1 MKIGL
6 FDVDSTIPNLALM
19 KISSYYKTLGHDV
32 EFAMPLQFDD
42 YDKIYASKIFNF
54 KHENDAY
61 LRFNDPNFIIG
72 GTGVNVASKLPTEI
86 EECNPDYSL
95 YGIDYNIGFASRGC
109 RKKCLFCVVPEKE
122 GKIYSVSSIG
132 KLLTNPKSTNLMLL
146 DNDFFG
152 NPQWEQISKELIE
165 SGIKVNISQGINI
178 RSITDK
184 QAICLSR
191 INYRDIHFNRK
202 SIHVAWDNIKD
213 ENLVIHGLERLMSH
227 GILASHITVY
237 VLIGFNSTPDE
248 DMYRVE
254 KLRRLKVSPFVMPF
268 DKNDPYQ
275 RDFTRYVNNKAV
287 FKSIPFEE
295 YGMTRMTSREKRV
308 HFQHSLLEYAL

>member
-19 KISSYYKTLGHDV
+19 KISSYHKSLGHDV
-32 EFAMPLQFDD
+32 EFAMPLQFGD
-42 YDKIYASKIFNF
+42 YDKIYASKVFNF

-61 LRFNDPNFIIG
+61 LRFNDANFIIG
-72 GTGVNVASKLPTEI
+72 GTGVDVASKLPLEV
-86 EECNPDYSL
+86 EECIPDYSL

-109 RKKCLFCVVPEKE
+109 RRNCEFCVVPKKE
-122 GKIYSVSSIG
+122 GKVHSVSSIK
-132 KLLTNPKSTNLMLL
+132 KLITNPKGTNLMLL

-152 NPQWEQISKELIE
+152 NPHWEDTAKELIKL
-165 SGIKVNISQGINI
+165 GNKINISQGINV

-184 QAICLSR
+184 QAQYLLK

-202 SIHVAWDNIKD
+202 SIHLAWDNIKD
-213 ENLVIHGLERLMSH
+213 ENLVLRGLERLMSH

-237 VLIGFNSTPDE
+237 VLIGFNSTPNE

-254 KLRRLKVSPFVMPF
+254 KLRKLKVSPFVMPF
-268 DKNDPYQ
+268 DKSDPYQ

-295 YGMTRMTSREKRV
+295 YGMTRMTSKEKREQT
-308 HFQHSLLEYAL
+308 QHNLFGHTS

>member
-19 KISSYYKTLGHDV
+19 KISAYYKTLGHDV

-42 YDKIYASKIFNF
+42 YDKIYASKVFNF

-72 GTGVNVASKLPTEI
+72 GTGVNIASKLPKEI
-86 EECNPDYSL
+86 EECTPDYSL
-95 YGIDYNIGFASRGC
+95 YNIDYNIGFTSRGC
-109 RKKCLFCVVPEKE
+109 RRKCSFCIVPKKE
-122 GKIYSVSSIG
+122 GKIHSVSSIK

-152 NPQWEQISKELIE
+152 NPQWELISEELIE
-165 SGIKVNISQGINI
+165 TGIKVNISQGINI

-184 QAICLSR
+184 QAMYLSL
-191 INYRDIHFNRK
+191 INYRDIHFSRK
-202 SIHVAWDNIKD
+202 SIHTAWDNIKD
-213 ENLVIHGLERLMSH
+213 EDFVFEGLAKIMQHGV
-227 GILASHITVY
+227 LASHITVY

-248 DMYRVE
+248 DMYRIE
-254 KLRRLKVSPFVMPF
+254 KLRALKVSPFVMPY

-295 YGMTRMTSREKRV
+295 YGMTRLTSKEKRAY
-308 HFQHSLLEYAL
+308 FQHSLLEYAF